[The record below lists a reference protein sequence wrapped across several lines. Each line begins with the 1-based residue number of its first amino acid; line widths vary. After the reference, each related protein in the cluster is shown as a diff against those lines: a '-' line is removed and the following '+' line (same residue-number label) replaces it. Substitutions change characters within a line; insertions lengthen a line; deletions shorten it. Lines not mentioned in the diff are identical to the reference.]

1 MPAILIIEDDPVFA
15 RRLARNLGLDGYM
28 AEVADGPA
36 TGLEMLARKNY
47 DAVLCDIRMPGM
59 DGLDLLSRI
68 RGGEEPEVE
77 PDLPIVMLTSVT
89 SVETAVDAMRRGASD
104 YLTKDAGRPEIV
116 VRLDRALGARRMAE
130 ENRRLRET
138 VERTGEFGELVG
150 ESPEILRIKED
161 IREVAPTTA
170 SVLITGETGVGKELV
185 ARAIHKASGRTGEFV
200 DINGAMLPDDTML
213 QSELFGH
220 ERGAF
225 TDAKTMRK
233 GKLELADGGTLFIDE
248 VGDVSREVQAK
259 LLRVLETMSFTRVG
273 GTKPIAADV
282 RIVAATNSD
291 LGGDVKAGRF
301 RDDLYY
307 RLNVFPLEVPP
318 LRRRRGDIAAL
329 ARFFLGNAA
338 ARSGRSVPEPDDEAM
353 ALLHDYNWPG
363 NIREL
368 RNICER
374 LVIRARGGSLLTAS
388 DVRTCGVGETAGVE
402 QVLDFPEEGVD
413 LDDLERKL
421 VVEALRR
428 SNWRQTEAAR
438 LLGISTD
445 RMNNRVRKFGITH
458 RKWRV
463 HK

>member
-1 MPAILIIEDDPVFA
+1 MPTILIIEDDPVFA
-15 RRLARNLGLDGYM
+15 RRLARNLGLDGFM
-28 AEVADGPA
+28 AEVAEGSEA
-36 TGLEMLARKNY
+36 GLRMLTRKSY
-47 DAVLCDIRMPGM
+47 DAVLCDVKMPGM
-59 DGLDLLSRI
+59 GGLDLLSHVR
-68 RGGEEPEVE
+68 RGEEREVD

-89 SVETAVDAMRRGASD
+89 SVETAVDAMQRGASD

-116 VRLDRALGARRMAE
+116 VRLNRALGARRMAD
-130 ENRRLRET
+130 ENRRLREA

-150 ESPEILRIKED
+150 DSVEISRIKDD
-161 IREVAPTTA
+161 IREVAPTGA

-185 ARAIHKASGRTGEFV
+185 ARAIHRESGRSGDFV

-248 VGDVSREVQAK
+248 VGDVSRDVQAK
-259 LLRVLETMSFTRVG
+259 LLRVLETMTFTRVG
-273 GTKPIAADV
+273 GGKPIEVDV

-291 LGGDVKAGRF
+291 LMEDVKVGGF

-307 RLNVFPLEVPP
+307 RLNVFPVDIPP
-318 LRRRRGDIAAL
+318 LRRRRADIDPL
-329 ARFFLGNAA
+329 ARAFLRNAA
-338 ARSGRSVPEPDDEAM
+338 ARSGRPVPEPDEGAM
-353 ALLHDYNWPG
+353 QLLHGYNWPG

-374 LVIRARGGSLLTAS
+374 LVIRARGGSVINEE
-388 DVRTCGVGETAGVE
+388 DIRNCGIGETADVE
-402 QVLDFPEEGVD
+402 RIVNFPDTGISI
-413 LDDLERKL
+413 DDLERKL
-421 VVEALRR
+421 VIEALRR

-445 RMNNRVRKFGITH
+445 RMNNRVKKYGITH

-463 HK
+463 NK